1 KPNANL
7 QGVIYVPVSASNSS
21 RTSIIIF
28 VRYRGLRKTLAA
40 RQLTLAEGKHR
51 MLRFPHPRR
60 RGIGVR
66 FTAALAVA
74 LTISGFGV
82 SSASADANFRK
93 WVAGFRNTAIQS
105 GVTPSTFDLAFKG
118 VTAPDPV

>member
-1 KPNANL
+1 RNIRSSVGLKFISYFYYHICTLSRPKKDFSRKAVNA
-7 QGVIYVPVSASNSS
+7 S
-21 RTSIIIF
+21 
-28 VRYRGLRKTLAA
+28 
-40 RQLTLAEGKHR
+40 EGKHR

-118 VTAPDPV
+118 VTAPDP